1 MHNVIK
7 IDCISKV
14 VKPHFLDMAKMITN
28 FILLII
34 FLASPGQ
41 AAKSQKLRR
50 SSTPYLASL
59 AARLPTTKGNST
71 LTGYFAVH
79 SPIIRGGTARCGP
92 INVQDGVLLLEAFRY
107 AINVT
112 NHMGILPKGFTLGY
126 QLFDTCKSTVELKK
140 HISPTLFSED
150 EKLTGVV
157 GPYTSSEAVLAASV
171 FSVFKTTEISYKASS
186 LELEDRGRYNNF
198 FRTVPSD
205 RFEAKAILDIMKH
218 FKWLYLSCIS
228 SHERQQGVFVLK
240 SLIENDRRCIAKQV
254 SLPEIP
260 KTATYQDAIDS
271 VSVDKKAKVIILFT
285 TREDTIG
292 LLSAAK
298 KKGYGKGVVWIGGTG
313 WGNLLMQSDWKGI
326 GDGAISLNYP
336 FHQHDSG
343 FREYFCSLNP
353 KRNKYGYFKEFWQ
366 SVFDCTYDS
375 SKDYD
380 KKLCTNR
387 EKLREGK
394 EFPKFTTIGPV
405 MDAVYVYAQT
415 LTKSLKKTCGEQ
427 ITISCVKSNYYSSIL
442 HWIKLSLS
450 TDVFKSL
457 NKNDNISFDAV
468 GGVKGKFDILNL
480 IWKNGVYVYEKI
492 GSWQAG
498 TGKEGL
504 LDIPKRIHW
513 PEGVKGPVLSRC
525 SEPCKPQIGEVKMP
539 TLSIKGKHCC
549 WDCHQCKPND
559 IVSVNETCVTCGN
572 DYEPDET
579 RSKCNKLTEI
589 SVSFNH
595 PVGIVAIA
603 LSALGILLTTFVI
616 GLFIYHNTAPIVK
629 ASGRELSYFM
639 LVAIYICFAAAIVFL
654 CPPTKTICGI
664 QRFIAGLSLN
674 LCYASLLLKTNRLY
688 RIFKHAT
695 LSVAR
700 PSLTSPFSQV
710 IIALAITS
718 IQVLLGVVW
727 SIGFSGL
734 SGHSEV
740 QQLVQN
746 ILLDFQ
752 KKLNPS
758 KQPSAKFQK
767 AIFVM
772 QREAAND
779 LAFQYVR
786 QSNRNSTRKRR
797 SLPTKTANWL
807 LNLFDR
813 RLLNLK
819 KFMKIAVTSNSIKF
833 ARSAFAKSLIVFI
846 EKENRKGTPVNK
858 LSAAADGFLQQIKSD
873 IGEKNFSKLMLDNG
887 EATLMFAIDTTGSM
901 GSEINAAKAIA
912 TKIIN
917 MQRQFEVDYI
927 LSPFNDPGTG
937 PTTYKSA
944 AEKEEFVTAIQRL
957 SATGG
962 GDCPELALQ
971 GMRDAFYKNP
981 KLGSPMFVFTDAGA
995 KDDTYSMREQV
1006 KSYASQYQAT
1016 INFFT
1021 HASLCHTGIA
1031 PFREI
1036 ASYTSGQIFPL
1047 QSDAD
1052 ITKFTD
1058 FVGNSLK
1065 DSTII
1070 DEGSN
1075 KQDYH
1080 FVVDGE
1086 VNILLL
1092 SLNAIKSS
1100 AVRLAALID
1109 PFGAAKNASQTTAYS
1124 RIYTI
1129 ANPATGQWHLR
1140 FPNSSGSKN
1149 ATVMLQISGSE
1160 LLDHRSLLLDVISES
1175 GNILEQDVIL
1185 EQTAGGT
1192 GIMKGLI
1199 TTPNEKFKIE
1209 FKGKTKDGQN
1219 FTRISQSS
1227 MNAALL
1233 ALLPINA
1240 GEEFTASVN
1249 NTKTPILIY
1258 VYNNGVTEYIH
1269 FSVSSTKG
1277 YTTVDKTNVMLAKA
1291 TNATVGFTHQ
1301 PPINAVIGNTVSVV
1315 ISATGQTSG
1324 TKAQLKVTMMYVP

>member
-1 MHNVIK
+1 M
-7 IDCISKV
+7 
-14 VKPHFLDMAKMITN
+14 T
-28 FILLII
+28 
-34 FLASPGQ
+34 
-41 AAKSQKLRR
+41 
-50 SSTPYLASL
+50 SL
-59 AARLPTTKGNST
+59 AAKLPTTKGNST

-79 SPIIRGGTARCGP
+79 SPIIRDGTARCGP

-218 FKWLYLSCIS
+218 FKWLYVSCIS

-271 VSVDKKAKVIILFT
+271 VSVDEKAKVVILFT

-313 WGNLLMQSDWKGI
+313 WGNLLMQSDLKGI

-336 FHQHDSG
+336 SHQHDSG
-343 FREYFCSLNP
+343 FRKYFCSLNP
-353 KRNKYGYFKEFWQ
+353 KRNTYGYFKEFWQ
-366 SVFDCTYDS
+366 AVFDCTYDS

-387 EKLREGK
+387 EKIREGK
-394 EFPKFTTIGPV
+394 EFPRFTTIGPV

-415 LTKSLKKTCGEQ
+415 LTNSLQKTCGEK
-427 ITISCVKSNYYSSIL
+427 ITIACVKSNYYSSIL

-468 GGVKGKFDILNL
+468 GGVKGKFDLLNL
-480 IWKNGVYVYEKI
+480 IWKNGVYAYEKI

-498 TGKEGL
+498 TGREGM
-504 LDIPKRIHW
+504 LDMSTRIHW

-525 SEPCKPQIGEVKMP
+525 SEPCKPEIGEVKKP

-572 DYEPDET
+572 DYEPDKT
-579 RSKCNKLTEI
+579 RSNCNKLTEV

-639 LVAIYICFAAAIVFL
+639 LIAIYICFAAAIVFL

-695 LSVAR
+695 LSVAK
-700 PSLTSPFSQV
+700 PSLTSPLSQV

-727 SIGFSGL
+727 SIGDPPKVYR
-734 SGHSEV
+734 HYPTDK
-740 QQLVQN
+740 N
-746 ILLDFQ
+746 Y
-752 KKLNPS
+752 
-758 KQPSAKFQK
+758 
-767 AIFVM
+767 VM
-772 QREAAND
+772 
-779 LAFQYVR
+779 LYC
-786 QSNRNSTRKRR
+786 
-797 SLPTKTANWL
+797 KTDAYIME
-807 LNLFDR
+807 LNLCVCLVLMLACTWFAFKTRNFPKNFNESKSTMLTMYASCFVWGVFLPIFILSDNKNEYSQTYTIVLFCDIIAYVTLAGLFGPKVR
-813 RLLNLK
+813 IIFWPGMVTDASQVGAVSRADGLELK
-819 KFMKIAVTSNSIKF
+819 KN
-833 ARSAFAKSLIVFI
+833 
-846 EKENRKGTPVNK
+846 
-858 LSAAADGFLQQIKSD
+858 
-873 IGEKNFSKLMLDNG
+873 
-887 EATLMFAIDTTGSM
+887 TLMT
-901 GSEINAAKAIA
+901 
-912 TKIIN
+912 
-917 MQRQFEVDYI
+917 R
-927 LSPFNDPGTG
+927 
-937 PTTYKSA
+937 
-944 AEKEEFVTAIQRL
+944 
-957 SATGG
+957 
-962 GDCPELALQ
+962 
-971 GMRDAFYKNP
+971 
-981 KLGSPMFVFTDAGA
+981 
-995 KDDTYSMREQV
+995 
-1006 KSYASQYQAT
+1006 AT
-1016 INFFT
+1016 I
-1021 HASLCHTGIA
+1021 S
-1031 PFREI
+1031 
-1036 ASYTSGQIFPL
+1036 SYP
-1047 QSDAD
+1047 AVV
-1052 ITKFTD
+1052 TKF
-1058 FVGNSLK
+1058 
-1065 DSTII
+1065 
-1070 DEGSN
+1070 
-1075 KQDYH
+1075 
-1080 FVVDGE
+1080 VDGVDAPLTYE
-1086 VNILLL
+1086 MHDGRDRAT
-1092 SLNAIKSS
+1092 S
-1100 AVRLAALID
+1100 
-1109 PFGAAKNASQTTAYS
+1109 TTDL
-1124 RIYTI
+1124 
-1129 ANPATGQWHLR
+1129 HL
-1140 FPNSSGSKN
+1140 
-1149 ATVMLQISGSE
+1149 
-1160 LLDHRSLLLDVISES
+1160 
-1175 GNILEQDVIL
+1175 
-1185 EQTAGGT
+1185 
-1192 GIMKGLI
+1192 
-1199 TTPNEKFKIE
+1199 
-1209 FKGKTKDGQN
+1209 
-1219 FTRISQSS
+1219 
-1227 MNAALL
+1227 
-1233 ALLPINA
+1233 
-1240 GEEFTASVN
+1240 
-1249 NTKTPILIY
+1249 
-1258 VYNNGVTEYIH
+1258 
-1269 FSVSSTKG
+1269 
-1277 YTTVDKTNVMLAKA
+1277 
-1291 TNATVGFTHQ
+1291 
-1301 PPINAVIGNTVSVV
+1301 
-1315 ISATGQTSG
+1315 
-1324 TKAQLKVTMMYVP
+1324 